1 MAVDLGYAGCQAWP
15 SALSVASPIHFGG
28 MPTDFTAD
36 ASGQALQPSVN
47 SADWTNLI
55 SVQKYGPQL
64 PKSFECNTELY
75 LRCGIFN
82 HTFLIQPNTSE
93 IEAPEEILSMDDLLE
108 FEVSVD
114 ISNDVIIPLPIEDW
128 FLQYSRECCLNISA
142 VTALE
147 TGYQPLPPWLSFWYN
162 LTQSASGPLL
172 TANHSLKVSA
182 QPGLAAVGNYT
193 IRIIATDQT
202 LPALPA
208 HVDVQL
214 YIIGEGPTVVS
225 SFPLLEVADGQPL
238 LFSLPGDVIQL
249 NKPYGQ
255 LSYTAEQQGGL
266 PLPAWLSFGESGT
279 LSGTPTEGN
288 DRTLNLTVT
297 ATDADGAHNSTFLL
311 LYVKAP
317 CPAGLFRHFRLQISA
332 PTMQA
337 GTIRSDT
344 AAADLPFAQLP
355 GRRPDHPRQASHLLQ
370 RQHSI
375 TSAGPRIT
383 HRSIMMALP

>member
-15 SALSVASPIHFGG
+15 SAISVASPIHFGG

-47 SADWTNLI
+47 STDWTNLI

-64 PKSFECNTELY
+64 PKSFACNTELY
-75 LRCGIFN
+75 LRCGIFE

-93 IEAPEEILSMDDLLE
+93 IEAPEEIISMDEQLE

-114 ISNDVIIPLPIEDW
+114 IDNDVIIPLPIEDW
-128 FLQYSRECCLNISA
+128 FLQYSRECCLTISA

-214 YIIGEGPTVVS
+214 YIIGEGPTVVG

-255 LSYTAEQQGGL
+255 LSYTAEQQGGC
-266 PLPAWLSFGESGT
+266 
-279 LSGTPTEGN
+279 
-288 DRTLNLTVT
+288 
-297 ATDADGAHNSTFLL
+297 
-311 LYVKAP
+311 P
-317 CPAGLFRHFRLQISA
+317 C
-332 PTMQA
+332 
-337 GTIRSDT
+337 
-344 AAADLPFAQLP
+344 QL
-355 GRRPDHPRQASHLLQ
+355 G
-370 RQHSI
+370 
-375 TSAGPRIT
+375 
-383 HRSIMMALP
+383 